1 MAVVMA
7 MVSVVIVSVLNARG
21 WAVLVQIAL
30 IRTILAAMILAAMIL
45 AATILAATILAATML
60 VRNPEIAHRQGAKV
74 NAMAQG
80 ARKLPASASTV
91 STEAV

>member
-7 MVSVVIVSVLNARG
+7 MVSMGIVSALTARG

-45 AATILAATILAATML
+45 AATILAATML
-60 VRNPEIAHRQGAKV
+60 VRNPEIAHRQGAKL

-91 STEAV
+91 SMEAV